1 MCCTMALVSVFIFVI
16 SHDLWKFCQSSNLM
30 NVSPSVS
37 PSLIRVLTLIV
48 DKCQRLKCTFTSL
61 RFPFMR
67 VWTCVCVVSVISVGI
82 KITYQITYQ
91 TRPPQGK
98 LAQPQESH
106 RLK

>member
-1 MCCTMALVSVFIFVI
+1 MIC
-16 SHDLWKFCQSSNLM
+16 DLNPNFQIILDSDLDVCQC
-30 NVSPSVS
+30 
-37 PSLIRVLTLIV
+37 LIAT
-48 DKCQRLKCTFTSL
+48 
-61 RFPFMR
+61 
-67 VWTCVCVVSVISVGI
+67 